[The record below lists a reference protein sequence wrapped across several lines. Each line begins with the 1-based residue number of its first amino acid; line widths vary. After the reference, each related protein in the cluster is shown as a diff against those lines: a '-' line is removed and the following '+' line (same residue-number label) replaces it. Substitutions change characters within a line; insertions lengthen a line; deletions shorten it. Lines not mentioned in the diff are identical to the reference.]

1 MRGLISFFIG
11 GIGGA
16 IVVVGF
22 VGLLSPD
29 VILLGVEGLKPS
41 RRLYALSVARLTIG
55 LVLFLGAPSTAF
67 PGLFR
72 VLGVLVI
79 LRGLAIPALGPARVR
94 ALIEWLQGR
103 PPVLVRVL
111 FVPATALGGLLVWAA
126 FQ

>member
-1 MRGLISFFIG
+1 MSFFIG

-16 IVVVGF
+16 IVVVSF

-94 ALIEWLQGR
+94 ALIDWLQGC

>member
-1 MRGLISFFIG
+1 MNFFIG

-16 IVVVGF
+16 IFLVGL

-29 VILLGVEGLKPS
+29 ILLRGVEGLKSS
-41 RRLYALSVARLTIG
+41 RRLYALSVARLAIG
-55 LVLFLGAPSTAF
+55 LVLFLGAASTAF

-79 LRGLAIPALGPARVR
+79 LRGLAIPALGPTRVR
-94 ALIEWLQGR
+94 ALIDWLQSR

>member
-1 MRGLISFFIG
+1 MF
-11 GIGGA
+11 
-16 IVVVGF
+16 VVGF

-29 VILLGVEGLKPS
+29 VILRGVEGLKPS

-94 ALIEWLQGR
+94 ALIDWLQGR

>member
-1 MRGLISFFIG
+1 MSFFIG

-16 IVVVGF
+16 MFVVGF

-29 VILLGVEGLKPS
+29 VILRRVEGLKPS

-72 VLGVLVI
+72 ALGVLVT

-94 ALIEWLQGR
+94 ALIDWLQGR

>member
-1 MRGLISFFIG
+1 MSFFIG

-16 IVVVGF
+16 IVVIGF

-29 VILLGVEGLKPS
+29 VILRGVEGLKPS

-55 LVLFLGAPSTAF
+55 LVLFLGAASTAF

-72 VLGVLVI
+72 ILGVLVI
-79 LRGLAIPALGPARVR
+79 LRGLAIPALGPARIR
-94 ALIEWLQGR
+94 ALIDWLQGR

-111 FVPATALGGLLVWAA
+111 FVPATALCGLLVWAA